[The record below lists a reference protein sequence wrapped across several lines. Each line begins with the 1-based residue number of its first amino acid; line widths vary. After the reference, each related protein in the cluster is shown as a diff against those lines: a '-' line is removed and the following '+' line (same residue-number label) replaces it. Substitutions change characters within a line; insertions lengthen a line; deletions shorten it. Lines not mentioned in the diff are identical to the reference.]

1 MVKYRIIVLMMLAVM
16 LFTCNGCVIEMY
28 EEYQKENAK
37 KETTGVIEA
46 VTVTPVKETA
56 VFFGVVDELDTKNG
70 LINVRNIE
78 TDELVSYTYTGATDV
93 RDKYGKIMAI
103 ALIEPGY
110 LVDCEYRVED
120 NRMLKLYIS
129 NAAWENLRVHNWK
142 YSEEDNCIRI
152 GNQNYDLYDYKIVA
166 AEGKQIDIRELA
178 EVDELIVRG
187 YENEVYSISVLKG
200 HGYISLRND
209 AYFIGGIV
217 TVGNDVGLE
226 ITDDMLI
233 LVGEGKHTLSV
244 SKNGVGGSVEVE
256 VKRNKEMIVDVGDF
270 QGELEEYGSISF
282 KINPEG
288 AKLYI
293 DGRQKLYDELVELP
307 FGTYKIAIEAEGY
320 VPYIGDLVVS
330 DTFLRKTIS
339 LGLEGVK
346 EEETTASKD
355 GGEETAASGGEEEA
369 STTTAVLVENET
381 TGMDTEA
388 IEPETTVIYTG
399 SNDVS
404 KYNIH
409 IDTPTGAE
417 AYFDSEYIGT
427 VPVSIPKQSGI
438 HTIIFKKD
446 GYKTKAYTIEIS
458 DGAQDEY
465 FSFIAMEALSET
477 SIIILPDDIP
487 DFPA

>member
-1 MVKYRIIVLMMLAVM
+1 MVKYRITVLMMLVVM

-28 EEYQKENAK
+28 EEYQKENSK
-37 KETTGVIEA
+37 KETTTATAEG
-46 VTVTPVKETA
+46 TVTTVKETVA
-56 VFFGVVDELDTKNG
+56 FLGMVDELDTKNG

-120 NRMLKLYIS
+120 NRMLKLSIS
-129 NAAWENLRVHNWK
+129 NATWENLRVHNWK
-142 YSEEDNCIRI
+142 YSEEDNCLKI
-152 GNQNYDLYDYKIVA
+152 GNQYFDLYDSKIVT

-187 YENEVYSISVLKG
+187 FENEVYSISVLKG

-226 ITDDMLI
+226 VTDDMLI

-256 VKRNKEMIVDVGDF
+256 VKRNKEIIVDVGDF

-330 DTFLRKTIS
+330 NTFLRKTIS

-346 EEETTASKD
+346 EEETTTAAADGETTAAEDGASETTTTSYGEASATAD
-355 GGEETAASGGEEEA
+355 TTTNASASSEETG
-369 STTTAVLVENET
+369 T
-381 TGMDTEA
+381 TGVDTDMP
-388 IEPETTVIYTG
+388 EPETTVIYTG
-399 SNDVS
+399 DADVS

-417 AYFDSEYIGT
+417 VYFDSEYIGT
-427 VPVSIPKQSGI
+427 APVSIPKQGGI
-438 HTIIFKKD
+438 HTIIFKKE

-458 DGAQDEY
+458 ADAQDEY
-465 FSFIAMEALSET
+465 FSFAAMQN
-477 SIIILPDDIP
+477 
-487 DFPA
+487 

>member
-1 MVKYRIIVLMMLAVM
+1 MVKYRVLAVVIMIVM
-16 LFTCNGCVIEMY
+16 LFTCNGCVVEMY
-28 EEYQKENAK
+28 EEYKRDNAK
-37 KETTGVIEA
+37 KETTTATE
-46 VTVTPVKETA
+46 TVVPVKETA
-56 VFFGVVDELDTKNG
+56 TFFGVVDELDTKNG
-70 LINVRNIE
+70 LINIRNIE

-120 NRMLKLYIS
+120 NRMLKLSIS

-142 YSEEDNCIRI
+142 YSEEDNYLKI
-152 GNQNYDLYDYKIVA
+152 GNQYYDIYDYKIVA
-166 AEGKQIDIRELA
+166 AEGKKIDIRELA

-187 YENEVYSISVLKG
+187 YENDVYSISVLKG
-200 HGYISLRND
+200 HGYISLKNE

-226 ITDDMLI
+226 VTDDMLI
-233 LVGEGKHTLSV
+233 LVGEGNHTLSV
-244 SKNGVGGSVEVE
+244 SKNGVGGSVDIE
-256 VKRNKEMIVDVGDF
+256 VKRNKEIIVDVGDF

-282 KINPEG
+282 KINPED

-320 VPYIGDLVVS
+320 VPYIGDLVVG

-346 EEETTASKD
+346 EEETTTAAD
-355 GGEETAASGGEEEA
+355 GEEETATGEDGEGE
-369 STTTAVLVENET
+369 TTTVAEGEGETSTVPMETET
-381 TGMDTEA
+381 TGMDSDLP
-388 IEPETTVIYTG
+388 EPETTVIYTG
-399 SNDVS
+399 SSDVS
-404 KYNIH
+404 KYDIH

-438 HTIIFKKD
+438 HTIIFKKE

-458 DGAQDEY
+458 ADAQDEY
-465 FSFIAMEALSET
+465 FSFSVLTKE
-477 SIIILPDDIP
+477 
-487 DFPA
+487 